1 MIDPDQMVQFR
12 GYVIWVRAVYSRV
25 NIHILRK
32 SSNQCL
38 VDSSKLRLKLLV
50 WMEDCVDPD
59 QIVHFRSY
67 AIWVFAKVSK
77 WTGYAR
83 GQISA

>member
-1 MIDPDQMVQFR
+1 MVHFR
-12 GYVIWVRAVYSRV
+12 GYVIWVRTVYS
-25 NIHILRK
+25 HILRK

-38 VDSSKLRLKLLV
+38 VDSNKLRLKLLV